1 VPRPPKTP
9 DGRDLLEI
17 KISELTALIKEMSP
31 QARVEVSFERY
42 EDEDAHI
49 RVYPPVS
56 VDPEEATRMELEIG
70 ERCNDVLIET
80 GLFIIGSVCD

>member
-1 VPRPPKTP
+1 
-9 DGRDLLEI
+9 
-17 KISELTALIKEMSP
+17 MSP
-31 QARVEVSFERY
+31 QARVEVSYERY